1 LMMVFSRHLSAA
13 WLGFLYWFMGFF

>member
-13 WLGFLYWFMGFF
+13 GLGFLYWFMGFF